1 MKLNSYLNTITVS
14 TKFVLGKMAN
24 KLYLLTTS
32 TPVSIERDF
41 GLNTNNNKSIYTKYP
56 HLFKYESDQSDKQWL
71 FENSIIDKKMVRLYI
86 FLYNDLVDLFSSATF
101 NENESYS
108 EDESDEAVS
117 LDGNEKSERVEFIN
131 KKLKPFNLPQSMIQK
146 IKKQYLYFKKK
157 NNE

>member
-14 TKFVLGKMAN
+14 TKFVLGKYAN

-32 TPVSIERDF
+32 TPVSTERDF

-56 HLFKYESDQSDKQWL
+56 HLFKYESDQTDKQWL

-101 NENESYS
+101 NENESDS
-108 EDESDEAVS
+108 EYESDEAVS
-117 LDGNEKSERVEFIN
+117 LDGNEKSERVEFIH
-131 KKLKPFNLPQSMIQK
+131 KKLKPFNLPQSMIHK
-146 IKKQYLYFKKK
+146 IKKQYFNFKKK